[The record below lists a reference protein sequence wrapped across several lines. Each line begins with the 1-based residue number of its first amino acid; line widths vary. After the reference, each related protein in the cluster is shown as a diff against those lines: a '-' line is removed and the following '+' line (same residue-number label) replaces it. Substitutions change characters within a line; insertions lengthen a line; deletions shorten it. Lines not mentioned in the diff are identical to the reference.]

1 MEILTAT
8 GRGTE
13 MNPPGGRSPGDP
25 DEYAL
30 YVRCKVCG
38 KTSGPL
44 GSEPNECPECGASR
58 DNLTLVTD
66 EQC

>member
-1 MEILTAT
+1 
-8 GRGTE
+8 

-25 DEYAL
+25 DAYVL
-30 YVRCKVCG
+30 YVRCEVCG

-44 GSEPNECPECGASR
+44 GSWPTECPKCGASP
-58 DNLTLVTD
+58 DKLSLVTD

>member
-1 MEILTAT
+1 
-8 GRGTE
+8 